1 MAGTLAHLPFSSSI
15 DPAFW
20 AALSDLKMTKL
31 KLDSAPQPLC
41 ALYGPAAA
49 AAHRSEGDG
58 GGAADAAAVAWMN
71 LAGEALDVGSEV
83 PRRSV
88 RAGGSVTVVNTMEE
102 FKAVDKKEFL
112 SKAGAQM
119 CAHVDSGAAE
129 QDPSLLVHCEAL
141 VFSDL
146 KNYKHVY
153 WFAFPALCLPTPP
166 ALEGAPAE
174 LASRLPTPGQR
185 QLLHLGVQQ
194 LQGASGS
201 RGTPPFF
208 IVELSGEG
216 VSVRP
221 LCDVHAVAAG
231 SNEWWLAFVDPS
243 PLPSNP
249 GWPLRNALFLVQR
262 RVKLTSVTVLCYR
275 DVLDAKEAPQESRS
289 ILLRVTLPPGD
300 SVPSSGAPA
309 VVGWEANAKG
319 KMGARMV
326 DLAPFMDPQRRA
338 VESADLNLKLMR
350 WRFLPDLDID
360 RLARTK
366 VLLVGAGTLGCN
378 VARSLM
384 AWGFRDMV
392 FVDNGKVSFSNPTRQ
407 WLFDFTDC
415 VDPARPSEGKPKAQA
430 AADAIM
436 RIVPNMTARG
446 EELTIPMPGH
456 PVMEA
461 SLAGVQR
468 DTSRLEQLV
477 EDTDVVFLLT
487 DTRESRWL
495 PTVLSAAKN
504 KPCINVALGFD
515 TFVIMRH
522 GLCPP
527 AAAGAAGGGDGDRAG
542 APNLGCYFCNDVV
555 APMDSTRNRTLDQ
568 QCTATRPGLSAM
580 ASAMAV
586 ELAVTLLHH
595 PLGALAPPDQPGPP
609 MGQDAEAA
617 GLGKLPHQIRGFV
630 TNFSSI
636 IVTGEAFQHC
646 TACSPPVVQGYK
658 RGGFDFLLR
667 AFNEPDF
674 LESTSGLKQMLAAA
688 EDMADD
694 WEEDGCDEW
703 DDDA

>member
-1 MAGTLAHLPFSSSI
+1 MASTLVHLPFSSSV

-31 KLDSAPQPLC
+31 KLDSTPQPLR
-41 ALYGPAAA
+41 ALYAPAAA

-58 GGAADAAAVAWMN
+58 GTDAAAVAWMN
-71 LAGEALDVGSEV
+71 LAGEAFDVASDA

-88 RAGGSVTVVNTMEE
+88 GAVGAVTVVNTMDE
-102 FKAVDKKEFL
+102 FKAIDKKDFL
-112 SKAGAQM
+112 SKAGEQI
-119 CAHVDSGAAE
+119 CAHVDSGNAE

-146 KNYKHVY
+146 KNYKHIY

-166 ALEGAPAE
+166 ALEGSPAA

-194 LQGASGS
+194 LQGARGK
-201 RGTPPFF
+201 GTPPFF
-208 IVELSGEG
+208 IVELSGES

-221 LCDVHAVAAG
+221 LRDVHDVAAG
-231 SNEWWLAFVDPS
+231 TNEWWLAFVDPS
-243 PLPSNP
+243 PLPTNP
-249 GWPLRNALFLVQR
+249 GWPLRNALFLMQR
-262 RVKLTSVTVLCYR
+262 RVKLTSVAVLCYR
-275 DVLDAKEAPQESRS
+275 DVLNAKEAPEESRS
-289 ILLRVTLPPGD
+289 ILLRVALPPYE
-300 SVPSSGAPA
+300 SAPSSSAPA

-326 DLAPFMDPQRRA
+326 DLAPFLDPQRRA

-350 WRFLPDLDID
+350 WRFLPDLNID

-407 WLFDFTDC
+407 WLFDFSDC

-436 RIVPNMTARG
+436 RIVPNMKARG

-461 SLAGVQR
+461 SLAGVKR
-468 DTSRLEQLV
+468 DLSRLEQLV
-477 EDTDVVFLLT
+477 DEADVVFLLT

-495 PTVLSAAKN
+495 PTVLSAAKD
-504 KPCINVALGFD
+504 KPCVNVALGFD

-522 GLCPP
+522 GLSPP
-527 AAAGAAGGGDGDRAG
+527 LTPPAAGAAGGGHGDSAG
-542 APNLGCYFCNDVV
+542 GPNLGCYFCNDVV

-586 ELAVTLLHH
+586 ELAVTMLHH

-609 MGQDAEAA
+609 TGQDAEAA

-630 TNFSSI
+630 TNFSSV
-636 IVTGEAFQHC
+636 IVTGQAFKHC
-646 TACSPPVVQGYK
+646 TACSLPVVQGYK
-658 RGGFDFLLR
+658 RGGVEFLLR

-688 EDMADD
+688 QDMAED
-694 WEEDGCDEW
+694 WEEDGDEW